1 MAQLYRDDSDFW
13 TQGDSS
19 GSDDPSG
26 DECPPC
32 VGIPSGAP
40 QGLASSAGAAG
51 ANCDGSLSAVEVLP
65 PLTAFIPPPLAVPPV
80 SAEALE
86 ELQQLRLLAEN
97 TSSSSSSNEQ
107 QKHIETL
114 PEPVTA
120 WESDLEGGEEGLN
133 FLPQQQMQQQQQHG
147 QQEQQQEQQDYA
159 VHDHHLLLPMDL
171 LGDEGEAQGPPKF
184 RINFELM
191 EDVPTNI
198 NPYAAPA
205 PVIEC
210 EPPQQQQLQQQQEEG
225 GSVPSAAGE
234 RVATGANEPAGEGQ
248 APRRPK
254 AKAIRKKWC
263 IDDVA
268 DVAHFRQSLR
278 EIRKERAAAA
288 AAAAAARQQQEQQQQ
303 AAGDSSSSA
312 ALECLLR
319 AQVAPPPDA
328 ATAAAAVAAAAAA
341 SASGAAAAQVGA
353 AAAGSQ
359 TAAAAANDA
368 DLTAEEEPLALE
380 FGFPLDDFQKRA
392 ILRLEKNQCVFV
404 AAHTSAGKTVVA
416 EYAIALAMQ
425 RRRRCVFTSPL
436 KALSNQKY
444 REFKQKFGST
454 LWGLFCLAG
463 FVLCRGD
470 ELIGQLDCAVF
481 DEAHYANDAERGVVW
496 EESLILL
503 PQHINIILLSA
514 TLPNY
519 REFCDWLGAVK
530 QREVFAQTTSK
541 RPTPLRHFLYSR
553 DKPFLLIDE
562 GGTFNAAAYSQ
573 AYAHV
578 NGKKTAVAA
587 SAKAAVQSR
596 GGGSAGVARGAA
608 RAARGCSRTAQAAGN
623 KLAYQSSDA
632 KLKTESQRLQTL
644 IRYLAKAITKR
655 AYLTRRKCE
664 AYAKSLTKVDVTLS
678 QLHRSRIHLF
688 TKECLKRLSP
698 ADRELRQIDLV
709 LKLAQRGIGIHHGG
723 LLPIIKEMVEIL
735 FQRGLVRVLFATETL
750 AVGLNMPART
760 VVFTDTK
767 KHDGERLRPL
777 LASEYTQMAGRAGRR
792 GIDSCGNV
800 YVFAPDEDLTTMM
813 VEKATP
819 MASRFRLT
827 YQTLLQLHAKADSL
841 SVESLLRS
849 SFREAARNTQRPVMK
864 RNLKR
869 CNKASSSGD
878 HALAALPPI
887 NCVFGCPTMG
897 EFAEMQREWRRVA
910 ERVHMK
916 VWQCRQVATSIFTL
930 GRLVYVHSL
939 SDMIPSSMPAVIINI
954 DFVPLIQ
961 GEPPTFC
968 MLVLLP
974 PRYSLATLE
983 AQAASGSGV
992 SLPFAC
998 AGIGA
1003 RGSISSGVSMG
1014 ASWGAEVALAEIE
1027 DLGGGD
1033 GRLGGSTEWVVL
1045 KGVSLNCV
1053 EQVLD
1058 RRLTPPSNFLKK
1070 DTVHLSTLATE
1081 LSRAVGDEGGAVG
1094 VRWEELLPK
1103 MDLDFV
1109 QPLLKYNEL
1118 QKSMS
1123 ENQCATCEL
1132 KEQHLALAARR
1143 MQLEQEAA
1151 ALSEAL
1157 NARSLDLYPDM
1168 RARQRVLKRYG
1179 LVQEDGTPTLKG
1191 RVACQIIS
1199 GDELTLAEF
1208 IFHHGLEGLSV
1219 EEIAAVLSAFVGCDR
1234 EKSESPSPT
1243 PGVQDARVLA
1253 ETLHTQI
1260 LIAQKQEGLRVADE
1274 DWWRLCN
1281 FELSLVAYEW
1291 ARGAPFANIMRLT
1304 TLHEGSIVRGLL
1316 RLDEL
1321 LRKLGQAMTLTGN
1334 VDLVAKLQSASEKI
1348 RRDIVFTTSLYLQ

>member
-1 MAQLYRDDSDFW
+1 MALLYRDDSDFW
-13 TQGDSS
+13 TEGDSS
-19 GSDDPSG
+19 GSDESSG
-26 DECPPC
+26 DERPFRMGGPP
-32 VGIPSGAP
+32 GAP
-40 QGLASSAGAAG
+40 QGLAASAGSAGAEG
-51 ANCDGSLSAVEVLP
+51 EGSVSALEVLP
-65 PLTAFIPPPLAVPPV
+65 SLTAFIPPPLAVPPV

-86 ELQQLRLLAEN
+86 ELQQLRLQAEN
-97 TSSSSSSNEQ
+97 SSSSSSSSSEQ
-107 QKHIETL
+107 QQLTEA
-114 PEPVTA
+114 PRGPATA
-120 WESDLEGGEEGLN
+120 WESDAEGGEEGLN
-133 FLPQQQMQQQQQHG
+133 FLPPQRM
-147 QQEQQQEQQDYA
+147 QQEQQQQQVQHHEQPQDQQHFP
-159 VHDHHLLLPMDL
+159 VHEHQLLLPLDL
-171 LGDEGEAQGPPKF
+171 LGEEGEPQGLSKF

-198 NPYAAPA
+198 NPYAAPP

-210 EPPQQQQLQQQQEEG
+210 EPLPQQHQQQQDK
-225 GSVPSAAGE
+225 GSPPSAAAE
-234 RVATGANEPAGEGQ
+234 EARAVEKEAAEESEP
-248 APRRPK
+248 PRRPK
-254 AKAIRKKWC
+254 SKAIRKRWC

-268 DVAHFRQSLR
+268 DVSHFRRSLR

-288 AAAAAARQQQEQQQQ
+288 AAAAAVRQQLEQQQQQQEQ
-303 AAGDSSSSA
+303 AAGDSNSSA
-312 ALECLLR
+312 ALEYLLR

-328 ATAAAAVAAAAAA
+328 VTAAAAAVASAAAA
-341 SASGAAAAQVGA
+341 SGGAGGQSAPAGAAPD
-353 AAAGSQ
+353 AAAG
-359 TAAAAANDA
+359 APDA

-380 FGFPLDDFQKRA
+380 FGFSLDDFQKRA
-392 ILRLEKNQCVFV
+392 ILRLQKNQCVFV

-444 REFKQKFGST
+444 REFKQKFGSHPS
-454 LWGLFCLAG
+454 ASMRIQ
-463 FVLCRGD
+463 CRATGD
-470 ELIGQLDCAVF
+470 ELIGQLDCAIF

-503 PQHINIILLSA
+503 PQHVNIVLLSA

-530 QREVFAQTTSK
+530 QREVFAQTTTK

-553 DKPFLLIDE
+553 DKAFLLIDE

-578 NGKKTAVAA
+578 NGKKAAVAV
-587 SAKAAVQSR
+587 SAKAAAQSR
-596 GGGSAGVARGAA
+596 GGGSAGAARGTAGAA
-608 RAARGCSRTAQAAGN
+608 RGGSRTAQSAAN
-623 KLAYQSSDA
+623 KAAYQSSEA

-644 IRYLAKAITKR
+644 IRYLAKAI
-655 AYLTRRKCE
+655 A
-664 AYAKSLTKVDVTLS
+664 ANAKPTQNRLPKWT
-678 QLHRSRIHLF
+678 SRCPSF
-688 TKECLKRLSP
+688 TGAEYIYSPRQVNLAPSVADHECLKRLSP

-723 LLPIIKEMVEIL
+723 LLPIIKEMAGCAVPHQVEIL

-800 YVFAPDEDLTTMM
+800 YVFAPDEVPSPKDLTTMM

-827 YQTLLQLHAKADSL
+827 YQTLLLLHAKADSL

-869 CNKASSSGD
+869 CNKASSNVDRLQSRSLVGLVLNFED
-878 HALAALPPI
+878 DALAALPPI
-887 NCVFGCPTMG
+887 NCVFGCPTIG
-897 EFAEMQREWRRVA
+897 EFAKMQCEWRRVA
-910 ERVHMK
+910 QRVHMK

-939 SDMIPSSMPAVIINI
+939 SDMIPGSMPAVVINI

-974 PRYSLATLE
+974 PRYSLAALE
-983 AQAASGSGV
+983 AQAASGSAWAAALAGLQVSGEGV
-992 SLPFAC
+992 FFSFRSMSLPFAC

-1003 RGSISSGVSMG
+1003 RGTISTGLSMG
-1014 ASWGAEVALAEIE
+1014 ASWGADVGLAEIE
-1027 DLGGGD
+1027 DLGGGK
-1033 GRLGGSTEWVVL
+1033 GRLGGGTEWVVL

-1053 EQVLD
+1053 EQVID
-1058 RRLTPPSNFLKK
+1058 RRLTPPANFSKT
-1070 DTVHLSTLATE
+1070 DPVHLSTLATD
-1081 LSRAVGDEGGAVG
+1081 LSRAVGDDGGAVG
-1094 VRWEELLPK
+1094 VKWEELLPK
-1103 MDLDFV
+1103 VDLDFV

-1118 QKSMS
+1118 QKSMG

-1143 MQLEQEAA
+1143 MQA
-1151 ALSEAL
+1151 S
-1157 NARSLDLYPDM
+1157 
-1168 RARQRVLKRYG
+1168 
-1179 LVQEDGTPTLKG
+1179 T
-1191 RVACQIIS
+1191 
-1199 GDELTLAEF
+1199 
-1208 IFHHGLEGLSV
+1208 
-1219 EEIAAVLSAFVGCDR
+1219 
-1234 EKSESPSPT
+1234 
-1243 PGVQDARVLA
+1243 
-1253 ETLHTQI
+1253 
-1260 LIAQKQEGLRVADE
+1260 
-1274 DWWRLCN
+1274 
-1281 FELSLVAYEW
+1281 
-1291 ARGAPFANIMRLT
+1291 
-1304 TLHEGSIVRGLL
+1304 
-1316 RLDEL
+1316 
-1321 LRKLGQAMTLTGN
+1321 
-1334 VDLVAKLQSASEKI
+1334 SAS
-1348 RRDIVFTTSLYLQ
+1348 FFL